1 MTVTPPPP
9 PGDYPGPLRSFLVAV
24 AGDPVLERW
33 WREGVDPAK
42 GKFAHLWA
50 ALSPEQQGA
59 LQSGS
64 LDEITAAV
72 DAEAKAFPKPGE
84 EDVDSAKG
92 LAWALVRI

>member
-1 MTVTPPPP
+1 MTVTP

-64 LDEITAAV
+64 LDVITGFV
-72 DAEAKAFPKPGE
+72 DDEARRYPKPPGE
-84 EDVDSAKG
+84 AVDSAKG